1 MNLAIESSAS
11 VCAVG
16 FFSKN
21 GSLLAEYKSNAP
33 MKHSELIGHYIEQ
46 GLERVIET
54 IEFVSVAIG
63 PGSFTGLRIGLSYA
77 QGFCFGKNI
86 PVVGVSNHQV
96 LARQTGTSKKTFT
109 IIDAHR
115 QELYMAGHKNNE
127 LRDIESHKIIKRAE
141 IEKELPENSQLVY
154 AKGTLDKT
162 TEGKLSKR
170 NILCFETDY
179 KTSVL
184 SELGQIKYNL
194 QGGDNPETL
203 EPMYIRSFA
212 GVE

>member
-1 MNLAIESSAS
+1 
-11 VCAVG
+11 
-16 FFSKN
+16 
-21 GSLLAEYKSNAP
+21 
-33 MKHSELIGHYIEQ
+33 
-46 GLERVIET
+46 
-54 IEFVSVAIG
+54 
-63 PGSFTGLRIGLSYA
+63 
-77 QGFCFGKNI
+77 
-86 PVVGVSNHQV
+86 
-96 LARQTGTSKKTFT
+96 
-109 IIDAHR
+109 
-115 QELYMAGHKNNE
+115 MAGHKNNE

-162 TEGKLSKR
+162 TEEKLSKR